1 MELLPRVRAVAHE
14 GVMKLAKTGAFALS
28 DLYSGFGGN
37 MKPQD
42 CTPGVQAVQRQTQYS
57 G

>member
-1 MELLPRVRAVAHE
+1 LELLPRVRAVAHE